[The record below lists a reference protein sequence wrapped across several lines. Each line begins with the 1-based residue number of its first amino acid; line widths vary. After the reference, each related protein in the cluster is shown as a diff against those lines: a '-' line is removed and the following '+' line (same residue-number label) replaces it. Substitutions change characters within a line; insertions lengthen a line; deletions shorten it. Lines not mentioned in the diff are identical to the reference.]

1 MFVDEKELEGWKE
14 QLASGKR
21 YAQVS
26 CDFAE
31 LVWSGKVSQQQQ
43 VDLLQS
49 DDVNVRR
56 AISWAVADLARD
68 NEAMRHLMSECF
80 DDVDGAVRGNA
91 WWAIS
96 QDVSLSQNE
105 KEQLIE
111 MLGGEQDADVLK
123 QIRSIIAT
131 V

>member
-1 MFVDEKELEGWKE
+1 MFVDEEELEGWKK

-21 YAQVS
+21 HAQVS

-31 LVWSGKVSQQQQ
+31 LVWSGKFSQQQQ

-56 AISWAVADLARD
+56 GISWAVADRARD

-80 DDVDGAVRGNA
+80 DDVDGAWGNA
-91 WWAIS
+91 WWAIR

-131 V
+131 G

>member
-1 MFVDEKELEGWKE
+1 M
-14 QLASGKR
+14 
-21 YAQVS
+21 
-26 CDFAE
+26 
-31 LVWSGKVSQQQQ
+31 WSGNVSQQQQ

-49 DDVNVRR
+49 DDANVRR

-68 NEAMRHLMSECF
+68 RQAMRHLMSECF
-80 DDVDGAVRGNA
+80 DGVDGAVRGNA
-91 WWAIS
+91 RWAIS

-111 MLGGEQDADVLK
+111 RFGDEQDADVLK

-131 V
+131 G